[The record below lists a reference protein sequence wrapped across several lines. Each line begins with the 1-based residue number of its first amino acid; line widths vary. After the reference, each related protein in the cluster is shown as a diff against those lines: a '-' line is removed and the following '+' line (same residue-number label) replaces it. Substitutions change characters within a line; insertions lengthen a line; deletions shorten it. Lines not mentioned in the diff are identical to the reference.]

1 MGYNNRT
8 MRCRSHRLRC
18 VRSESGFKRDPAN
31 GGGADAALVAT
42 VRRFSSPL
50 RHAFLP
56 FGSDSTLMSLATLD
70 GSLHRGCGG
79 RYALQ
84 SETVTLRISGMAAE
98 VSREFYRCEKC
109 AHENRT
115 IDQRDA
121 AEKAAIDKIRAEFL
135 LLTPKGIRHLR
146 ESLGLT
152 LPQLAELCYGTPK
165 GIVEGWEKGK
175 YLQNREAD
183 ALLRS
188 LTDRETLERRAGK
201 AGVLLASIEPVAPS
215 APAESNAEAPI
226 EAHA

>member
-1 MGYNNRT
+1 
-8 MRCRSHRLRC
+8 
-18 VRSESGFKRDPAN
+18 
-31 GGGADAALVAT
+31 
-42 VRRFSSPL
+42 
-50 RHAFLP
+50 
-56 FGSDSTLMSLATLD
+56 MSLATLD

-98 VSREFYRCEKC
+98 VERAFYRCEKC
-109 AHENRT
+109 GHENRT

-121 AEKAAIDKIRAEFL
+121 AEKSAIEQIRAKNDL
-135 LLTPKGIRHLR
+135 LMPKAIRHMR

-152 LPQLAELCYGTPK
+152 VAQLAELCYGTPK

-188 LTDRETLERRAGK
+188 LSDRETLERRAAK
-201 AGVLLASIEPVAPS
+201 AGVSLASPESAPGAANAPAIATADESAGASPADLTAPVA
-215 APAESNAEAPI
+215 ATIA
-226 EAHA
+226 